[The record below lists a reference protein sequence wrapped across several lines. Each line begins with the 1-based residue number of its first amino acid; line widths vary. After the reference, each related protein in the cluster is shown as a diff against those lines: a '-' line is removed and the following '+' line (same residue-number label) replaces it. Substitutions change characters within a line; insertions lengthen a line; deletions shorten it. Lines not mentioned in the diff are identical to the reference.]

1 MSRGVWTRAALLTDS
16 RKVVWCRQAGKKE
29 WEVQDYDTGESR
41 MIPDRI
47 FQEQYVLAAYAPLA
61 IRKKLDNLFPYEQWE
76 TARRV
81 EEQRKKPRK
90 R

>member
-81 EEQRKKPRK
+81 EERRKK
-90 R
+90 